1 MQYFALFYDTV
12 EGFTERRMPFR
23 AGHLQRVQEAHDRG
37 ELLLAGALAEP
48 ADRALLVFRVP
59 DRSAVDSFAQSDPYV
74 MNGLVTQW
82 AVRAWTQVIATTPD
96 EDALVRRR

>member
-82 AVRAWTQVIATTPD
+82 SVRAWTQVIATTPD